1 MKDIKNILVGLDLSM
16 LDQTILKC
24 SALLKRYYPKMNISF
39 THIIPDTVL
48 PEMDIPEIKAIS
60 RQQLEVIKEEL
71 KEEIES
77 YFGEDEN
84 YNLSIKTG
92 NPFLQIIDLAIH
104 QNTDL
109 LLMGKKHDLRGSG
122 ILPQELIRFSPTHLL
137 FVPEKSHC
145 EMSEIIVC
153 NDFSE
158 YSAMAMESALA
169 LARKDPE
176 EITITSLHVSH
187 THDDEYATQ
196 EVIEKYNKFIE
207 RFDLENIHVNPK
219 FLTTKNPN
227 IAPVITRFVHQRK
240 ANMVITGSRGLS
252 AHEGQIL
259 GSLTERLVRGS
270 LRALLLV
277 IKKPLTDPGLKDEML
292 RELYDLK

>member
-1 MKDIKNILVGLDLSM
+1 
-16 LDQTILKC
+16 
-24 SALLKRYYPKMNISF
+24 
-39 THIIPDTVL
+39 
-48 PEMDIPEIKAIS
+48 
-60 RQQLEVIKEEL
+60 
-71 KEEIES
+71 
-77 YFGEDEN
+77 
-84 YNLSIKTG
+84 
-92 NPFLQIIDLAIH
+92 
-104 QNTDL
+104 
-109 LLMGKKHDLRGSG
+109 
-122 ILPQELIRFSPTHLL
+122 
-137 FVPEKSHC
+137 
-145 EMSEIIVC
+145 
-153 NDFSE
+153 
-158 YSAMAMESALA
+158 MAMESALA

-176 EITITSLHVSH
+176 EISITSLHVSH

-277 IKKPLTDPGLKDEML
+277 IKKPLTDPGLKDEMM

>member
-48 PEMDIPEIKAIS
+48 PDMDIPEIKAIS
-60 RQQLEVIKEEL
+60 RQQLEVINEEL

-77 YFGEDEN
+77 YFGKDEN
-84 YNLSIKTG
+84 YKLSIKTG

-277 IKKPLTDPGLKDEML
+277 IKKPLTDPGLKDEIL